1 MVEAPKPYATPLAV
15 LLLITRADDPKFS
28 ASATWIKDIGPWR
41 CVDCSVSMAWMRKT
55 EVRAAHAR
63 LKKEGYAWEKFE
75 GVVRL
80 LE

>member
-1 MVEAPKPYATPLAV
+1 MAETQKPDTKPLAV

-28 ASATWIKDIGPWR
+28 ATATWLKDVGPWR

-63 LKKEGYAWEKFE
+63 LKNEGYVWEKIG
-75 GVVRL
+75 GVVRVL
-80 LE
+80 S